1 MYLVNKIF
9 FLIFC
14 SCGKLC
20 NKLHFFIFWSFMCI
34 FHWYKQIDQIRKLS
48 KRYREPLYVW
58 EQSVCQ
64 EMACCFIMT
73 DTWYDWVVFIIPYL
87 LKEKIGSLKNWMLFP
102 YSQKRGKGNKLKIL
116 LGWQGKKEAFL
127 VKLIP
132 HS

>member
-1 MYLVNKIF
+1 
-9 FLIFC
+9 
-14 SCGKLC
+14 
-20 NKLHFFIFWSFMCI
+20 MCI

-48 KRYREPLYVW
+48 KRYREPLCLSW

-102 YSQKRGKGNKLKIL
+102 YSQKREKGNKLKIL
-116 LGWQGKKEAFL
+116 LGWQEKRSLLGKIDPSLIISTFRIEILNVKEWKDSKDGCVIL
-127 VKLIP
+127 KEN
-132 HS
+132 